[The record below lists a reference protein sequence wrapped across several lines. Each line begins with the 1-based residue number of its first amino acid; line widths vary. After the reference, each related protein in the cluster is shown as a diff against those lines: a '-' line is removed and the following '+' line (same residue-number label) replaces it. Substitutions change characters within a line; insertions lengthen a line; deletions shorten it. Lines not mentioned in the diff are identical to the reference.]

1 MGSTIAI
8 KEFPM
13 LTCSNCGASVREG
26 ARFCTTCGTRLN
38 DPVSP
43 NATSV
48 WATPVASEPAA
59 SSAEPTVV
67 ESIATSTWSGETAAQ
82 DEGSPAADPNA
93 EAAEAPVAS
102 EEPDVNADTDS
113 GTSSATPPT
122 TEEGFT
128 WSWGT
133 SSNGQAGDGRQATD
147 QVEEESGVVLEE
159 GGTDESDTDSGDL
172 VDATEIDILEV
183 DETESNPDEA
193 AEPSP
198 ETSDTMLVVD
208 EREDDGED
216 EGEGESETLAAWAEQ
231 WESPEPEDG
240 TTMDDTGPESEREEP
255 SALGQADTAVAS
267 ETVERPS
274 DGEEDTVARAERLIG
289 ELRSI
294 IPTLVRPMPS
304 VPVIDAGSAAIA
316 DELEGAA
323 QAGQFDDIRETLQAA
338 RANPRD
344 VDTMLSLSG
353 KIDRLIELLDD
364 RDNLARTA
372 GTAASRLRPAGEST
386 EM

>member
-1 MGSTIAI
+1 
-8 KEFPM
+8 M

-59 SSAEPTVV
+59 SSAEPTVA
-67 ESIATSTWSGETAAQ
+67 EPIATSTWSGETAAQ
-82 DEGSPAADPNA
+82 DEGSPAADPHA
-93 EAAEAPVAS
+93 EAAEAPAAS
-102 EEPDVNADTDS
+102 EEPDANADTDP

-133 SSNGQAGDGRQATD
+133 SSNGQDGDGRQATG
-147 QVEEESGVVLEE
+147 QVEEQSGVVLEE

-172 VDATEIDILEV
+172 VDATEIDIIEV

-193 AEPSP
+193 TEPAP
-198 ETSDTMLVVD
+198 ETSDSMLVVE
-208 EREDDGED
+208 EREDDGEA
-216 EGEGESETLAAWAEQ
+216 EGEGDSETLAAWAEQ

-255 SALGQADTAVAS
+255 SALGQADTAVES
-267 ETVERPS
+267 ETAERPS
-274 DGEEDTVARAERLIG
+274 DDEEDTVARAERLIG
-289 ELRSI
+289 ELRSL

-304 VPVIDAGSAAIA
+304 APVIDFGSAAIA

-372 GTAASRLRPAGEST
+372 GSAASRLRPAGEST